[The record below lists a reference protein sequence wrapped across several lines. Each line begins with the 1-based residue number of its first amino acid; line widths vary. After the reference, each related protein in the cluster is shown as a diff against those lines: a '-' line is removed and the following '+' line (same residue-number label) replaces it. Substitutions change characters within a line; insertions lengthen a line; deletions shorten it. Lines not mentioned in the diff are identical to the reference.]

1 MDPSSNNF
9 RNKIFVFLR
18 NEALPALTGDYRVSL
33 GAEEPGVNARLANSA
48 TLPLKSIHIKEDFLP
63 LLGELTSLDFY
74 ISYMYLP
81 SVFVAIAGG
90 NHWLLCIGRV
100 AVLQNARPPSVK
112 RN

>member
-1 MDPSSNNF
+1 M
-9 RNKIFVFLR
+9 IFVFLR
-18 NEALPALTGDYRVSL
+18 NEALPAPTGDYRFSL
-33 GAEEPGVNARLANSA
+33 GVEELGVNARLANSA

-100 AVLQNARPPSVK
+100 AVRQIARPPSVN